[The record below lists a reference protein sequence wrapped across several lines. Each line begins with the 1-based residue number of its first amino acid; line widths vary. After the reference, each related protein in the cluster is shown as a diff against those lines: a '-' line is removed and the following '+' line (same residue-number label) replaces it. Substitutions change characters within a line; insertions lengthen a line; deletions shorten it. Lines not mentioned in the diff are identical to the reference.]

1 MIIWQTF
8 YRLLATVCNA
18 QWLMENGLSDARI
31 KQNVPFDYGSKS
43 LITQTAEE
51 RMAKQYKRIFH
62 IIRWLMLIVNYY
74 RPVQLSITRKQNRL
88 ILVVCGMR
96 MRCDFAM
103 KTVKITVLKY
113 CKILW
118 RCRQFRS
125 RQVKL
130 RLIRCGPKYH
140 VVKCTNRLQL
150 QLRKLE
156 TEMKNINTAGILLLL
171 LPLLLLLLL
180 LLQ

>member
-88 ILVVCGMR
+88 ILVVYVCGMR
-96 MRCDFAM
+96 MRCVFRHENS
-103 KTVKITVLKY
+103 KNNSVKILQNTVTLSTVSVTSSKATFNT
-113 CKILW
+113 L
-118 RCRQFRS
+118 CR
-125 RQVKL
+125 
-130 RLIRCGPKYH
+130 
-140 VVKCTNRLQL
+140 
-150 QLRKLE
+150 
-156 TEMKNINTAGILLLL
+156 A
-171 LPLLLLLLL
+171 
-180 LLQ
+180 